1 LKPRAIRTGAAAQ
14 RGLSLIGLI
23 LLSAIII
30 AIAVLAV
37 RLAPSAL
44 EFVAIRKA
52 VERIAASPE
61 STPRDMRSSFD
72 RIASVEDIQSISGK
86 DLIIERVDNQ
96 TMVAFAYEKR
106 VLLFGPVSLLIEY
119 NGKSRR

>member
-1 LKPRAIRTGAAAQ
+1 MAARQ
-14 RGLSLIGLI
+14 KGLSLIGLI

-52 VERIAASPE
+52 VERIASSPE

-86 DLIIERVDNQ
+86 DLIIERIDNVV
-96 TMVAFAYEKR
+96 MVSFAYEKR

>member
-1 LKPRAIRTGAAAQ
+1 MKPRAIRTGAAAQ